1 MSICLR
7 VSNTSITI
15 EGDLPKPIAD
25 EIRSKMSYVVPGHK
39 FMPRYKQ
46 DQVIAKFEG
55 REAWDGTKTV
65 ALWNRGSLHFP
76 CGLYSYC
83 KEVLTNHQIP
93 YSIVDERLAPRKSS
107 GWSIEGLQLRDYQQ
121 TVVDKALKVERGVM
135 KAATGSG
142 KTEIVTQ
149 IISDTRAFP
158 AMFYVT
164 SCDLLMQAHDRLSS
178 YIRYNGQPVKIGKIG
193 AGCCDLQ
200 PITVAT
206 VQSCEMA
213 ISGSYTKNKYD
224 DCSLKDGTKFEDSQ
238 RKQIVDLVRQSQFV
252 FLDECFVNHTRVLL
266 PNGRT
271 EIIGKLVRQKYDGNV
286 ISWNETKN
294 IFEEKQVIGWISKK
308 PSHPI
313 IRVETGRIGGIIST
327 SNHLFYT
334 KRGQIKAGNLKRGD
348 LILSHPSD
356 NRNNLCLSETQK
368 QVVMGT
374 SLGDGSV
381 MFPDKKSQNA
391 RITITHS
398 LKQKKYLLYK
408 CNFFQ
413 KRFFNFRKVYSGYTG
428 KLEIQAYSKC
438 SSEITEIKNTPK
450 EKIVSKLDFLGI
462 CMLYFDDGSTS
473 TKSKTGII
481 STYAWNE
488 KAIINLV
495 KRLDELGVKSTIYDT
510 SKGKVVYIYAEGM
523 DVLGPYLDKY
533 APLCMKY
540 KVPKEFRTNQFFIPK
555 PDNKGYGYITVRN
568 VKPHK
573 IREDENVYCLKV
585 KDNHNFV
592 AAGIVVHNCQHTSA
606 ETIQTILSNSYSARY
621 RYGGSASPWR
631 DDGLDILIEAAFGRR
646 FCDISASFLI
656 DNGWLIE
663 PTIIFNH
670 FDQNLGPA
678 ETWAAHYSKYVV
690 NNEVRNRWIAERALY
705 HMERSR
711 PVIVLVKH
719 VPHAE
724 NIAELMNHKCEIL
737 TSSGDPAKTPKNRKK
752 YLDQMRNRELMC
764 IIATSLLDEGVDVPA
779 ASVGIF
785 AGGGKSSTRELQRVG
800 RFIRKDPNDPNKTN
814 AYIEEFYDHT
824 RFLSHHT
831 KARLKILQTEP
842 RFQIVQNRETAS
854 L

>member
-83 KEVLTNHQIP
+83 KEVLTNHQLP
-93 YSIVDERLAPRKSS
+93 YSIIDERLAARKSS

-121 TVVDKALKVERGVM
+121 TVVDRALKVERGVM

-142 KTEIVTQ
+142 KTEMVTQ
-149 IISDTRAFP
+149 IISDIRAFP

-224 DCSLKDGTKFEDSQ
+224 DCSLTDKTKFEDSQ
-238 RKQIVDLVRQSQFV
+238 KKQIVDLVRQSQLV
-252 FLDECFVNHTRVLL
+252 FLDE
-266 PNGRT
+266 
-271 EIIGKLVRQKYDGNV
+271 
-286 ISWNETKN
+286 
-294 IFEEKQVIGWISKK
+294 
-308 PSHPI
+308 
-313 IRVETGRIGGIIST
+313 
-327 SNHLFYT
+327 
-334 KRGQIKAGNLKRGD
+334 
-348 LILSHPSD
+348 
-356 NRNNLCLSETQK
+356 
-368 QVVMGT
+368 
-374 SLGDGSV
+374 
-381 MFPDKKSQNA
+381 
-391 RITITHS
+391 
-398 LKQKKYLLYK
+398 
-408 CNFFQ
+408 
-413 KRFFNFRKVYSGYTG
+413 
-428 KLEIQAYSKC
+428 
-438 SSEITEIKNTPK
+438 
-450 EKIVSKLDFLGI
+450 
-462 CMLYFDDGSTS
+462 
-473 TKSKTGII
+473 
-481 STYAWNE
+481 
-488 KAIINLV
+488 
-495 KRLDELGVKSTIYDT
+495 
-510 SKGKVVYIYAEGM
+510 
-523 DVLGPYLDKY
+523 
-533 APLCMKY
+533 
-540 KVPKEFRTNQFFIPK
+540 
-555 PDNKGYGYITVRN
+555 
-568 VKPHK
+568 
-573 IREDENVYCLKV
+573 
-585 KDNHNFV
+585 
-592 AAGIVVHNCQHTSA
+592 CQHTSA
-606 ETIQTILSNSYSARY
+606 ETIQTILNNSYSARF
-621 RYGGSASPWR
+621 RFGGSASPWR

-705 HMERSR
+705 HVERGR
-711 PVIVLVKH
+711 PVIILVKH

-724 NIAELMNHKCEIL
+724 NISELMNHKCEIL

-842 RFQIVQNRETAS
+842 RFQIVQNRETTS